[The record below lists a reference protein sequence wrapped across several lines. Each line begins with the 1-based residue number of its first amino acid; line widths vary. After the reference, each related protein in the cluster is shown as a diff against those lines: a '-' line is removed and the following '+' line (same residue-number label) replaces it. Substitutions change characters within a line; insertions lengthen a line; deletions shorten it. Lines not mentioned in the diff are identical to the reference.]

1 MSDDDFDLD
10 ALVGR
15 LPMPTYDDILR
26 ARRADELAPP
36 VVSVLPMPEFVNWGT
51 VRYRCL
57 LDCGWYHE
65 EHPGLE
71 MPGPLLLPADFTSE
85 DLSAAMTSAA
95 EVRGKARAMRVEQA
109 IAAHFAEAHPGR

>member
-1 MSDDDFDLD
+1 MSDDAFDLD
-10 ALVGR
+10 ALVSR
-15 LPMPTYDDILR
+15 LPVPSYDDVLK
-26 ARRADELAPP
+26 ARRADEMAPP
-36 VVSVLPMPEFVNWGT
+36 VVSALPMPDFVRGGT

-57 LDCGWYHE
+57 LDCGWHHD

-71 MPGPLLLPADFTSE
+71 MPGPLLLPANFTSE

-95 EVRGKARAMRVEQA
+95 EIRGKAYVMRVEQA